1 MKVIEKSWGYHN
13 RTLVLTAIVDR
24 QELIGF
30 DCHGMKKYKSQLK
43 KLVYYG
49 VTKAECNRRFRI
61 DLNGLDTI
69 RRKRGNSYEV
79 HTLQSLRHFG

>member
-24 QELIGF
+24 QELVGF
-30 DCHGMKKYKSQLK
+30 DCHGMKKYQSKLQ

-49 VTKAECNRRFRI
+49 VTKAECNHRLRI
-61 DLNGLDTI
+61 DLNGMDTL
-69 RRKRGNSYEV
+69 RKGRKVASLYEITAISV
-79 HTLQSLRHFG
+79 QYI